1 MALGNRLKDKVA
13 IVTGAGTRGEIAGTG
28 QAASILM
35 AREGAKILLCDVDI
49 DRAEETLNVIEKE
62 GGIGKIFIGDVTSE
76 KDCEAMINES
86 IKQFGKLDILFNN
99 VGGPGG
105 GMVTEIEEEDWHR
118 SIDLNIKSA
127 VMGSKY
133 AIPAMEKSGGGSIIN
148 VSSIDGT
155 QAGSTRNVPYSIS
168 KAAISHLSRIMAVH
182 HGRQNIRVN
191 CVAPGH
197 VYGAFPNRF
206 KKMEENWRDLRKK
219 AGPLG
224 TEGTAWDVGWA
235 VVYLA
240 SDEAKWVTGVV
251 LPVDAGVQAASP
263 LSMWDDLNDSERPEG
278 RSFDKKS

>member
-1 MALGNRLKDKVA
+1 MALGNRLEDKVA

-76 KDCEAMINES
+76 KDCEEMINES
-86 IKQFGKLDILFNN
+86 IKQFSKLDILFNN

>member
-1 MALGNRLKDKVA
+1 MPSGQRLENKVA

-35 AREGAKILLCDVDI
+35 AREGAKVLLSDIDI
-49 DRAEETLNVIEKE
+49 DRAEETLNTIEKE
-62 GGIGKIFIGDVTSE
+62 GGTAKIFIGDVTSE
-76 KDCEAMINES
+76 KDCEAMVNES
-86 IKQFGKLDILFNN
+86 VKQFGKLDILFNN

-118 SIDLNIKSA
+118 SIDLNMKSA

-133 AIPAMEKSGGGSIIN
+133 AIPTMEKSGGGSIIN

-206 KKMEENWRDLRKK
+206 KKMEDDWRELRKK

-251 LPVDAGVQAASP
+251 LPVDAGAQAASP
-263 LSMWDDLNDSERPEG
+263 LSMLGDIIGSEEP
-278 RSFDKKS
+278 KSNLY

>member
-1 MALGNRLKDKVA
+1 MPSGQRLENKVA

-28 QAASILM
+28 QAAAILM
-35 AREGAKILLCDVDI
+35 AKEGAKVLLSDI
-49 DRAEETLNVIEKE
+49 DFDRVEETLNSIEKE

-76 KDCEAMINES
+76 KDCEAMIKES
-86 IKQFGKLDILFNN
+86 VKQFGKLDILFNN

-105 GMVTEIEEEDWHR
+105 GMVTEIDEEDWHR
-118 SIDLNIKSA
+118 SIDLNMKSA

-206 KKMEENWRDLRKK
+206 KKMEENWRELRKK

-263 LSMWDDLNDSERPEG
+263 LSMLGDIMGSDEP
-278 RSFDKKS
+278 KSNMY

>member
-1 MALGNRLKDKVA
+1 MPAGQRLENKVA

-35 AREGAKILLCDVDI
+35 AREGAKVLLSDIDI
-49 DRAEETLNVIEKE
+49 DRAEETLNTIEKE
-62 GGIGKIFIGDVTSE
+62 GGTAKIFIGDVTSE
-76 KDCEAMINES
+76 KDCEAMVNES
-86 IKQFGKLDILFNN
+86 VKQFGKLDILFNN

-118 SIDLNIKSA
+118 SIDLNMKSA

-133 AIPAMEKSGGGSIIN
+133 AIPTMEKSGGGSIIN

-206 KKMEENWRDLRKK
+206 KKMEDDWRELRKK

-224 TEGTAWDVGWA
+224 TEGTAWDVAWA

-240 SDEAKWVTGVV
+240 SDEAKWVTGVI

-263 LSMWDDLNDSERPEG
+263 LSMLGDIIGSDEP
-278 RSFDKKS
+278 KSNLY

>member
-1 MALGNRLKDKVA
+1 MPSGQRLENKVA

-35 AREGAKILLCDVDI
+35 AREGAKVLLSDIDI
-49 DRAEETLNVIEKE
+49 DRAEETFNTIEKE
-62 GGIGKIFIGDVTSE
+62 GGTAKIFIGDVTSE
-76 KDCEAMINES
+76 KDCEAMVNES
-86 IKQFGKLDILFNN
+86 VKQFGKLDILFNN

-118 SIDLNIKSA
+118 SIDLNMKSA

-133 AIPAMEKSGGGSIIN
+133 AIPTMEKSGGGSIIN

-206 KKMEENWRDLRKK
+206 KKMEDDWRELRKK

-224 TEGTAWDVGWA
+224 TEGTAWDVAWA

-240 SDEAKWVTGVV
+240 SDEAKWVTGVI

-263 LSMWDDLNDSERPEG
+263 LSMLGDIIGSDEP
-278 RSFDKKS
+278 KSNLY

>member
-1 MALGNRLKDKVA
+1 MPSGQRLENKVA

-28 QAASILM
+28 QAAAILM
-35 AREGAKILLCDVDI
+35 AKEGAKVLLSDIDI
-49 DRAEETLNVIEKE
+49 DRAEETLNSIEKE

-76 KDCEAMINES
+76 KDCEAMIKES
-86 IKQFGKLDILFNN
+86 VKQFGKLDILFNN

-118 SIDLNIKSA
+118 SIDLNMKSA

-133 AIPAMEKSGGGSIIN
+133 AIPAKEKSGGGSIIN

-206 KKMEENWRDLRKK
+206 KKMEENWRELRKK

-263 LSMWDDLNDSERPEG
+263 LSMLGDIMGSDEP
-278 RSFDKKS
+278 KSNMY